1 MKRRYEKPATQV
13 TDIQQEGFIC
23 NTNEV
28 HRTDGDTNLEY
39 GGIGD
44 SEVHAPRYSVWDE
57 E

>member
-1 MKRRYEKPATQV
+1 MKRRYEKPAIQV
-13 TDIQQEGFIC
+13 TDIHQEGFIC

-28 HRTDGDTNLEY
+28 IRTNGDANLEY

-44 SEVHAPRYSVWDE
+44 SEVHAPRFSVWDE

>member
-1 MKRRYEKPATQV
+1 MKKRYEKPATQA
-13 TDIQQEGFIC
+13 TEIQQEGFIC

-28 HRTDGDTNLEY
+28 HRTDGDANLEY